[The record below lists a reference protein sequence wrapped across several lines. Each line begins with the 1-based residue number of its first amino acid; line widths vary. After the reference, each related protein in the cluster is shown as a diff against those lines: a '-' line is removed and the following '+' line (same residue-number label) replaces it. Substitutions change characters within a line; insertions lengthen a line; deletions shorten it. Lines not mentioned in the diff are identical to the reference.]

1 MSIISKR
8 KKQSKEKYDV
18 NKLYSLVDACSIVK
32 DINNESKFD
41 ESVDLAMR
49 LGVDP
54 TKPNQMIRG
63 VVSLPHGTG
72 KDVKVLVIC
81 DADKNNEAK
90 EAGADFFGLD
100 EYLEKIKNG

>member
-18 NKLYSLVDACSIVK
+18 NKLYSLIDACSIIK

-49 LGVDP
+49 
-54 TKPNQMIRG
+54 
-63 VVSLPHGTG
+63 
-72 KDVKVLVIC
+72 
-81 DADKNNEAK
+81 
-90 EAGADFFGLD
+90 
-100 EYLEKIKNG
+100 